1 MALEPITRKEK
12 IIAGK
17 DLEPITRLEKFL
29 KEYGGCGGSGG
40 GGSPDAVLYTAQTL
54 TDAQKKQARYNID
67 AAVAD
72 FVVNGTQN
80 SSETLTLDKTFTQI
94 REAALEG
101 KSVLMRVDAGESYSY
116 VPLINVGAGYCVFAV
131 SVSEEDSIAL
141 QTISVTSDNVV
152 TLSISRALAFYSDGT
167 LPQATMGTDPILPM
181 EIATKKYVDDKECI
195 LKSTTPGSTK
205 KFKITVDDSGTIKA
219 TEVT

>member
-1 MALEPITRKEK
+1 MNEKLNEITNGSFLRVNEE
-12 IIAGK
+12 GK
-17 DLEPITRLEKFL
+17 AYWGQSE
-29 KEYGGCGGSGG
+29 GG

-54 TDAQKKQARYNID
+54 TDAQKKQARDNID
-67 AAVAD
+67 VAVAD
-72 FVVNGTQN
+72 FVVNVTQN
-80 SSETLTLDKTFTQI
+80 SGGTLTLDKTFTQI

-101 KSVLMRVDAGESYSY
+101 KSVLMRVDVGESCSY

-152 TLSISRALAFYSDGT
+152 TLSISRALAFYSDYT
-167 LPQATMGTDPILPM
+167 LPQATMNTDPILPM

-205 KFKITVDDSGTIKA
+205 KFKITVDDSGNISA